1 MLKKKHPN
9 TNKNQLKTLIVLM
22 MKKKIRYK
30 KAEKQIAGRRIKAEE
45 IKTKKCKE
53 KIEENKIKE
62 SEMWDRLNELN
73 SEFKKIKTSKN
84 EPKKLKP
91 QQLFC
96 NKTDYFSFYL

>member
-1 MLKKKHPN
+1 MQK
-9 TNKNQLKTLIVLM
+9 
-22 MKKKIRYK
+22 
-30 KAEKQIAGRRIKAEE
+30 
-45 IKTKKCKE
+45 